1 MTELVHSYM
10 SPYSSLHMISSVWI
24 IIILLCIKNSVSK
37 VATKENLKNIQTLIN
52 NTSAP
57 FCYHSHSGTK
67 QAYVRNNWKSF
78 TGDFK
83 AIIYPFCLHTKE
95 LGNRLGNYF
104 TELAC
109 AEVSGTNFLSIH
121 KQFDTTG
128 YKQDNTSA
136 LSTDTTTSVFL
147 ESLPDIIVNATP
159 LDEDEVCV

>member
-1 MTELVHSYM
+1 MSSYR
-10 SPYSSLHMISSVWI
+10 SVKMISTVWVI
-24 IIILLCIKNSVSK
+24 IMLCIQNSLSK
-37 VATKENLKNIQTLIN
+37 VPTNENLKNIQTLIN

-67 QAYVRNNWKSF
+67 QAYVKNSWKSF

-109 AEVSGTNFLSIH
+109 AEVSGTNFISIH
-121 KQFDTTG
+121 KQFDNTG

-136 LSTDTTTSVFL
+136 LSKDVSKSAFL
-147 ESLPDIIVNATP
+147 EALPDAIVHPTP
-159 LDEDEVCV
+159 LDEDEVCI